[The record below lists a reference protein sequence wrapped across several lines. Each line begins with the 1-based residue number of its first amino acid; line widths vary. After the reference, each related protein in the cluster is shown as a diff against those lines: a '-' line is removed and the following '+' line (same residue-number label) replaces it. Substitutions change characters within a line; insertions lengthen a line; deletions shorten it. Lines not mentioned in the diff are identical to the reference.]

1 MKLYL
6 FITRWW
12 NLFVFQIQVVACF
25 STLLYKGLLD
35 AKEGKVGNDK
45 TLNTIIIV
53 IIEKYDMSKYA
64 MMLK

>member
-1 MKLYL
+1 M
-6 FITRWW
+6 
-12 NLFVFQIQVVACF
+12 FQIQVVACF